1 MRTASDHS
9 KSEVE
14 AHIADESWLTYS
26 QRVVHST
33 KIGQYRRMRMEW
45 RNNVVLGR
53 SRIQGLGLFAK
64 KEIEE
69 VYIFKKIK
77 TSGVVSIEKNEFLHL
92 TIEQFVLDN

>member
-1 MRTASDHS
+1 
-9 KSEVE
+9 
-14 AHIADESWLTYS
+14 
-26 QRVVHST
+26 
-33 KIGQYRRMRMEW
+33 MEW

-77 TSGVVSIEKNEFLHL
+77 TSGVVSIEKNGFLHL